1 MSHLINMDNSIT
13 NDKIFWDIRLNFTR
27 SKNAFNSMITHH
39 VKNVN
44 RLSSAINRIT
54 KMDYLKNS

>member
-39 VKNVN
+39 VKNG
-44 RLSSAINRIT
+44 LLTEFINY
-54 KMDYLKNS
+54 KVSE